1 MKPSLFIKYLFFLLV
16 NIMLISC
23 SSKKS
28 ENEKQGPPPPQI
40 VDVIIA
46 SNQNIEN
53 KVEVNGL
60 VLANETVDIHP
71 EVSGRLIMLNMPDGA
86 TVNEGTILAK
96 INDADLQAQL
106 LKSKSQ
112 LSLAEKNE
120 ERLNKLLQIN
130 GINQADYDVALN
142 TVNNIKADI
151 ELLKAQIDKTII
163 RAPFT
168 GILGL
173 RMVSPGAY
181 VTPQLVMGTLQQTNQ
196 LKIDFSVP
204 EMYGSL
210 IKKGNSIK
218 VIADNNQE
226 VTATI
231 EAEESQVNASTG
243 NIKIRAILKQG
254 NLKPGSFVK
263 IQLDAGDGKQ
273 SIMVPT
279 NAIIPDA
286 NSKKIIV
293 VKEGKG
299 EMVKIKTGLRKAYGV
314 EVIDGLNPG
323 DSIVVTGVL
332 FVKSGK
338 PVKVRS
344 VKNLQDLINK

>member
-1 MKPSLFIKYLFFLLV
+1 MLF
-16 NIMLISC
+16 SC

-46 SNQNIEN
+46 GYQSIEN
-53 KVEVNGL
+53 KVEVNGS
-60 VLANETVDIHP
+60 VLANESVEIHP
-71 EVSGRLIMLNMPDGA
+71 EVSGRLIFLNMTDGA
-86 TVNEGTILAK
+86 IVKEGTILAK
-96 INDADLQAQL
+96 INDAELQAQL
-106 LKSKSQ
+106 LKSNTQ
-112 LSLAEKNE
+112 LSLAVKNE

-142 TVNNIKADI
+142 AVNNIKADI
-151 ELLKAQIDKTII
+151 DLLKAQIDKTII
-163 RAPFT
+163 KAPFT
-168 GILGL
+168 GMLGL

-181 VTPQLVMGTLQQTNQ
+181 VTPQFTMATLQQTNQ
-196 LKIDFSVP
+196 LKIDFAVP

-210 IKKGNSIK
+210 IKKGKVIK

-226 VTATI
+226 FSATI
-231 EAEESQVNASTG
+231 AAEESQINVATG
-243 NIKIRAILKQG
+243 NIKVRATLQKG
-254 NLKPGSFVK
+254 DLKPGGFVK

-279 NAIIPDA
+279 NVIIPDA

-299 EMVKIKTGLRKAYGV
+299 EIVKIKTGIRNAYGV

>member
-1 MKPSLFIKYLFFLLV
+1 MNPSLIFKYLFFLLV
-16 NIMLISC
+16 NFTLFSC

-46 SNQNIEN
+46 DYQSIEN
-53 KVEVNGL
+53 RIEVNGL
-60 VLANETVDIHP
+60 VLANESVEIHP
-71 EVSGRLIMLNMPDGA
+71 EVSGRLISLNMPDGA
-86 TVNEGTILAK
+86 MVQQGTILAK

-106 LKSKSQ
+106 LKSNTQ
-112 LSLAEKNE
+112 LSLVVKNE

-130 GINQADYDVALN
+130 GVNQADYDVAIN
-142 TVNNIKADI
+142 AVNNIKADI
-151 ELLKAQIDKTII
+151 EIVKAQIDKTII
-163 RAPFT
+163 KAPFT
-168 GILGL
+168 GKLGL

-181 VTPQLVMGTLQQTNQ
+181 VTPQLVMASLQQTNQ
-196 LKIDFSVP
+196 LKIDFAVP

-210 IKKGNSIK
+210 IQKGKTVK
-218 VIADNNQE
+218 VIDDNNE
-226 VTATI
+226 EFVTTI
-231 EAEESQVNASTG
+231 SAEESLVNASTG
-243 NIKIRAILKQG
+243 NLKVRAILHQG
-254 NLKPGSFVK
+254 NLKPGAFVK
-263 IQLDAGDGKQ
+263 IQLDAGNGKQ

-293 VKEGKG
+293 VKDGKG
-299 EMVKIKTGLRKAYGV
+299 EMVKIKTGLRNAYGV

-338 PVKVRS
+338 PVKIRS
-344 VKNLQDLINK
+344 VKNLQELINK

>member
-1 MKPSLFIKYLFFLLV
+1 MPFA
-16 NIMLISC
+16 
-23 SSKKS
+23 
-28 ENEKQGPPPPQI
+28 ET
-40 VDVIIA
+40 
-46 SNQNIEN
+46 NQNINKDRYQSIEN
-53 KVEVNGL
+53 QVEVNGS
-60 VLANETVDIHP
+60 VLANESVEIHP
-71 EVSGRLIMLNMPDGA
+71 EVSGRLIFLNMPDGA
-86 TVNEGTILAK
+86 IVKEGTILAK
-96 INDADLQAQL
+96 INDAELQAQL
-106 LKSKSQ
+106 LKSNTQ
-112 LSLAEKNE
+112 LSLAVKNE

-142 TVNNIKADI
+142 AVNNIKADI
-151 ELLKAQIDKTII
+151 DLLKAQIDKTII
-163 RAPFT
+163 KAPFT
-168 GILGL
+168 GMLGL

-181 VTPQLVMGTLQQTNQ
+181 VTPQFTMATLQQTNQ
-196 LKIDFSVP
+196 LKIDFAVP

-210 IKKGNSIK
+210 IKKGKVIK

-226 VTATI
+226 FSATI
-231 EAEESQVNASTG
+231 AAEESQINVATG
-243 NIKIRAILKQG
+243 NIKVRATLQKG
-254 NLKPGSFVK
+254 DLKPGGFVK

-279 NAIIPDA
+279 NVIIPDA

-299 EMVKIKTGLRKAYGV
+299 EIVKIKTGIRNAYGV

>member
-1 MKPSLFIKYLFFLLV
+1 MLF
-16 NIMLISC
+16 SC

-46 SNQNIEN
+46 GYQSIEN
-53 KVEVNGL
+53 KVEVNGS
-60 VLANETVDIHP
+60 VLANESVEIHP
-71 EVSGRLIMLNMPDGA
+71 EVSGRLIFLNMPDGA
-86 TVNEGTILAK
+86 IVKEGTILAK
-96 INDADLQAQL
+96 INDAELQAQL
-106 LKSKSQ
+106 LKSNTQ
-112 LSLAEKNE
+112 LSLAVKNE

-142 TVNNIKADI
+142 AVNNIKADI
-151 ELLKAQIDKTII
+151 DLLKAQIDKTII
-163 RAPFT
+163 KAPFT
-168 GILGL
+168 GMLGL

-181 VTPQLVMGTLQQTNQ
+181 VTPQFTMATLQQTNQ
-196 LKIDFSVP
+196 LKIDFAVP

-210 IKKGNSIK
+210 IKKGKVIK

-226 VTATI
+226 FSATI
-231 EAEESQVNASTG
+231 AAEESQINVATG
-243 NIKIRAILKQG
+243 NIKVRATLQKG
-254 NLKPGSFVK
+254 DLKPGGFVK

-279 NAIIPDA
+279 NVIIPDA

-299 EMVKIKTGLRKAYGV
+299 EIVKIKTGIRNAYGV

>member
-1 MKPSLFIKYLFFLLV
+1 MNPSLIIKYLFFLLV
-16 NIMLISC
+16 NLTLFSC

-46 SNQNIEN
+46 DYQNIEN

-60 VLANETVDIHP
+60 VLANESVEIHP
-71 EVSGRLIMLNMPDGA
+71 EISGRLVFLNMPDGA
-86 TVNEGTILAK
+86 VVKEGTILAK

-106 LKSKSQ
+106 LKSNTQ
-112 LSLAEKNE
+112 LSLAVKNE

-130 GINQADYDVALN
+130 GVNQADYDVALN
-142 TVNNIKADI
+142 AVNNIKADI
-151 ELLKAQIDKTII
+151 EIVKAQIEKTII
-163 RAPFT
+163 KAPFT
-168 GILGL
+168 GMLGL

-181 VTPQLVMGTLQQTNQ
+181 VTPQLVMASLQQTNQ
-196 LKIDFSVP
+196 LKIDFNVP
-204 EMYGSL
+204 EMYSSL
-210 IKKGNSIK
+210 IQKGKS
-218 VIADNNQE
+218 VRAIADNNQE
-226 VTATI
+226 YMATI
-231 EAEESQVNASTG
+231 AAEESQVNASTG
-243 NIKIRAILKQG
+243 NIKVRAILQHG
-254 NLKPGSFVK
+254 NLKPGEFVK
-263 IQLDAGDGKQ
+263 VQLDAGIGKQ

-293 VKEGKG
+293 VKDGKG
-299 EMVKIKTGLRKAYGV
+299 EMVKIKTGLRNAYGV
-314 EVIDGLNPG
+314 EVTDGLNPG

-338 PVKVRS
+338 PVKIRS
-344 VKNLQDLINK
+344 VKNMQELINK

>member
-1 MKPSLFIKYLFFLLV
+1 MNPSLIIKYLFFLLV
-16 NIMLISC
+16 NLTLFSC

-46 SNQNIEN
+46 DYQNIEN

-60 VLANETVDIHP
+60 VLANESVEIHP
-71 EVSGRLIMLNMPDGA
+71 EISGRLVFLNMPDGA
-86 TVNEGTILAK
+86 VVKEGTILAK

-106 LKSKSQ
+106 LKSNTQ
-112 LSLAEKNE
+112 LSLAIKNE

-130 GINQADYDVALN
+130 GVNQADYDLALN

-151 ELLKAQIDKTII
+151 EIVKAQIDKTII
-163 RAPFT
+163 KAPFT
-168 GILGL
+168 GKLGL

-181 VTPQLVMGTLQQTNQ
+181 VTPQLVMASLQQTNQ
-196 LKIDFSVP
+196 LKVDFNVP
-204 EMYGSL
+204 EMYSSL
-210 IKKGNSIK
+210 IQKGK
-218 VIADNNQE
+218 FVRVIADNNQE
-226 VTATI
+226 YMATI
-231 EAEESQVNASTG
+231 AAEESQVNASTG
-243 NIKIRAILKQG
+243 NIKVRAILQQG
-254 NLKPGSFVK
+254 NLKPGGFVK
-263 IQLDAGDGKQ
+263 IQLDAGSGKQ

-293 VKEGKG
+293 VKDGKG
-299 EMVKIKTGLRKAYGV
+299 EMVKIKTGLRNAYGV
-314 EVIDGLNPG
+314 EVTDGLNPG

-344 VKNLQDLINK
+344 VKNMQELINK

>member
-1 MKPSLFIKYLFFLLV
+1 MNPSLILKYLFFLLV
-16 NIMLISC
+16 SFTLFSC

-28 ENEKQGPPPPQI
+28 ETEKQGPPPPQI

-46 SNQNIEN
+46 GYQSIEN
-53 KVEVNGL
+53 KVEVNGS
-60 VLANETVDIHP
+60 VLANESLEIHP
-71 EVSGRLIMLNMPDGA
+71 EVSGRLIFLNMPDGA
-86 TVNEGTILAK
+86 IVKEGAILAK

-106 LKSKSQ
+106 LKSNTQ
-112 LSLAEKNE
+112 LSLAVKNE

-142 TVNNIKADI
+142 AVNNIKADI

-168 GILGL
+168 GMLGL

-181 VTPQLVMGTLQQTNQ
+181 VTPQFIMATLQQTNQ
-196 LKIDFSVP
+196 LKIDFAVP

-210 IKKGNSIK
+210 VKKGKLIK

-226 VTATI
+226 FTATI
-231 EAEESQVNASTG
+231 AAEESQVNTSTG
-243 NIKIRAILKQG
+243 NIKVRAILQQG

-273 SIMVPT
+273 SILVPT
-279 NAIIPDA
+279 NVIIPDA

-299 EMVKIKTGLRKAYGV
+299 EMVKIKTGLRNAYGV
-314 EVIDGLNPG
+314 EVIEGLNAG

-338 PVKVRS
+338 PLKVRS
-344 VKNLQDLINK
+344 VKNLQELINK

>member
-1 MKPSLFIKYLFFLLV
+1 MNLSLISKYLFFLLV
-16 NIMLISC
+16 NFTLFSC

-46 SNQNIEN
+46 DYQSIEN
-53 KVEVNGL
+53 RIEVNGL
-60 VLANETVDIHP
+60 VLANESVEIHP
-71 EVSGRLIMLNMPDGA
+71 EVSGRLISLNMPDGA
-86 TVNEGTILAK
+86 MVQQGTILAK

-106 LKSKSQ
+106 LKSNTQ
-112 LSLAEKNE
+112 LSLAIKNE

-130 GINQADYDVALN
+130 GVNQADYDVAIN
-142 TVNNIKADI
+142 AVNNIKADI
-151 ELLKAQIDKTII
+151 EIVKAQIDKTII
-163 RAPFT
+163 KAPFT
-168 GILGL
+168 GKLGL

-181 VTPQLVMGTLQQTNQ
+181 VTPQFVMATLQQTNL
-196 LKIDFSVP
+196 LKIDFAVP
-204 EMYGSL
+204 EMYSSL
-210 IKKGNSIK
+210 IQIGKTVK
-218 VIADNNQE
+218 VIDDNNKDF
-226 VTATI
+226 VATI
-231 EAEESQVNASTG
+231 TAEESQVNAATG
-243 NIKIRAILKQG
+243 NIKVRAILQQG
-254 NLKPGSFVK
+254 SLKPGGFVK
-263 IQLDAGDGKQ
+263 IQLDAGNGKK

-293 VKEGKG
+293 VKDGKG
-299 EMVKIKTGLRKAYGV
+299 DMVKIKTGLRNAYGV
-314 EVIDGLNPG
+314 EVTDGLNPG

-344 VKNLQDLINK
+344 VKNLQELINK

>member
-1 MKPSLFIKYLFFLLV
+1 MLF
-16 NIMLISC
+16 SC

-46 SNQNIEN
+46 GYQSIEN
-53 KVEVNGL
+53 KVEVNGS
-60 VLANETVDIHP
+60 VLANESVEIHP
-71 EVSGRLIMLNMPDGA
+71 EVSGRLIFLNMPDGA
-86 TVNEGTILAK
+86 IVKEGTILAK
-96 INDADLQAQL
+96 INDAELQAQL
-106 LKSKSQ
+106 LKSNTQ
-112 LSLAEKNE
+112 LSLALKNE

-142 TVNNIKADI
+142 AVNNIKADI
-151 ELLKAQIDKTII
+151 DLLKAQIDKTII
-163 RAPFT
+163 KAPFT
-168 GILGL
+168 GMLGL

-181 VTPQLVMGTLQQTNQ
+181 VTPQFTMATLQQTNQ
-196 LKIDFSVP
+196 LKIDFAVP

-210 IKKGNSIK
+210 IKKGKVIK

-226 VTATI
+226 FSATI
-231 EAEESQVNASTG
+231 AAEESQINVATG
-243 NIKIRAILKQG
+243 NIKVRATLQKG
-254 NLKPGSFVK
+254 DLKPGGFVK

-279 NAIIPDA
+279 NVIIPDA

-299 EMVKIKTGLRKAYGV
+299 EIVKIKTGIRNAYGV

>member
-1 MKPSLFIKYLFFLLV
+1 MNPSLIIKYLFFLLV
-16 NIMLISC
+16 NLTLFSC

-46 SNQNIEN
+46 DYQNIEN

-60 VLANETVDIHP
+60 VLANESVEIHP
-71 EVSGRLIMLNMPDGA
+71 EISGRLVFLNMPDGA
-86 TVNEGTILAK
+86 IVKEGNILAK

-106 LKSKSQ
+106 LKSNTQ
-112 LSLAEKNE
+112 LSLAVKNE

-130 GINQADYDVALN
+130 GVNQADYDVALN
-142 TVNNIKADI
+142 AVNNIKADI
-151 ELLKAQIDKTII
+151 EIVKAQIEKTII
-163 RAPFT
+163 KAPFT
-168 GILGL
+168 GMLGL

-181 VTPQLVMGTLQQTNQ
+181 VTPQLVMASLQQTNQ
-196 LKIDFSVP
+196 LKIDFNVP
-204 EMYGSL
+204 EMYSSL
-210 IKKGNSIK
+210 IQKGKS
-218 VIADNNQE
+218 VRAIADNNQE
-226 VTATI
+226 YMATI
-231 EAEESQVNASTG
+231 AAEESQVNASTG
-243 NIKIRAILKQG
+243 NIKVRAILQHG
-254 NLKPGSFVK
+254 NLKPGEFVK
-263 IQLDAGDGKQ
+263 VQLDAGIGKQ

-293 VKEGKG
+293 VKDGKG
-299 EMVKIKTGLRKAYGV
+299 EMVKIKTGLRNAYGV
-314 EVIDGLNPG
+314 EVTDGLNPG

-338 PVKVRS
+338 PVKIRS
-344 VKNLQDLINK
+344 VKNMQELINK

>member
-1 MKPSLFIKYLFFLLV
+1 MLVSFTLF
-16 NIMLISC
+16 SC

-28 ENEKQGPPPPQI
+28 ETEKQGPPPPQI

-46 SNQNIEN
+46 GFQSIEN
-53 KVEVNGL
+53 KVEVNGS
-60 VLANETVDIHP
+60 VLANESVEIHP
-71 EVSGRLIMLNMPDGA
+71 EVSGRLIFLNMPDGA
-86 TVNEGTILAK
+86 IVKEGAILAK

-106 LKSKSQ
+106 LKSNTQ
-112 LSLAEKNE
+112 LSLAVKNE
-120 ERLNKLLQIN
+120 DRLNKLLQIN

-142 TVNNIKADI
+142 AVNNIKADI

-168 GILGL
+168 GMLGL

-181 VTPQLVMGTLQQTNQ
+181 VTPQFVMGTLQQTNQ
-196 LKIDFSVP
+196 IKIDFSVP

-210 IKKGNSIK
+210 IKKGSVIK
-218 VIADNNQE
+218 VIGDNNQAF
-226 VTATI
+226 TATI
-231 EAEESQVNASTG
+231 AAEEAQVNASTG
-243 NIKIRAILKQG
+243 NLKVRAILQQG
-254 NLKPGSFVK
+254 NLKPGGFVK

-299 EMVKIKTGLRKAYGV
+299 EMVKIKTGLRNANGV
-314 EVIDGLNPG
+314 EVIEGLNAG

-344 VKNLQDLINK
+344 VKNLQELINK

>member
-1 MKPSLFIKYLFFLLV
+1 MNPSLIIKYLFFLLV
-16 NIMLISC
+16 NFVLFSC

-46 SNQNIEN
+46 GYQNIEN
-53 KVEVNGL
+53 KVEVNGS
-60 VLANETVDIHP
+60 VLANESVEIHP
-71 EVSGRLIMLNMPDGA
+71 EVSGRLIFLNMPDGA
-86 TVNEGTILAK
+86 IVKEGTILAK
-96 INDADLQAQL
+96 INDAELQAQL
-106 LKSKSQ
+106 LKSNTQ
-112 LSLAEKNE
+112 LSLAIKNE

-142 TVNNIKADI
+142 AVNNIKADI
-151 ELLKAQIDKTII
+151 DLLKAQIDKTII
-163 RAPFT
+163 KAPFT
-168 GILGL
+168 GMLGL

-181 VTPQLVMGTLQQTNQ
+181 VTPQFTLATLQQTNQ
-196 LKIDFSVP
+196 LKIDFAVP

-210 IKKGNSIK
+210 IKKGKVIK

-226 VTATI
+226 FSATI
-231 EAEESQVNASTG
+231 AAEESQINVATG
-243 NIKIRAILKQG
+243 NIKVRATLQKG
-254 NLKPGSFVK
+254 DLKPGGFVK

-279 NAIIPDA
+279 NVIIPDA

-293 VKEGKG
+293 VKDGKG
-299 EMVKIKTGLRKAYGV
+299 EIVKIKTGIRNAYGV

>member
-1 MKPSLFIKYLFFLLV
+1 MNPSLIIKYLFFLLV
-16 NIMLISC
+16 NFVLFSC

-46 SNQNIEN
+46 GYQNIEN
-53 KVEVNGL
+53 KVEVNGS
-60 VLANETVDIHP
+60 VLANESVEIHP
-71 EVSGRLIMLNMPDGA
+71 EVSGRLIFLNMPDGA
-86 TVNEGTILAK
+86 IVKEGTILAK
-96 INDADLQAQL
+96 INDAELQAQL
-106 LKSKSQ
+106 LKSNTQ
-112 LSLAEKNE
+112 LSLAIKNE

-142 TVNNIKADI
+142 AVNNIKADI
-151 ELLKAQIDKTII
+151 DLLKAQIDKTII
-163 RAPFT
+163 KAPFT
-168 GILGL
+168 GMLGL

-181 VTPQLVMGTLQQTNQ
+181 VTPQFTLATLQQTNQ
-196 LKIDFSVP
+196 LKIDFAVP

-210 IKKGNSIK
+210 IKKGKVIK

-226 VTATI
+226 FSATI
-231 EAEESQVNASTG
+231 AAEESQINVATG
-243 NIKIRAILKQG
+243 NIKVRATLQKG
-254 NLKPGSFVK
+254 DLKPGGFVK

-279 NAIIPDA
+279 NVIIPDA

-299 EMVKIKTGLRKAYGV
+299 EIVKIKTGIRNAYGV

>member
-1 MKPSLFIKYLFFLLV
+1 MNPSLIIKYLFFLLV
-16 NIMLISC
+16 NLTLFSC

-46 SNQNIEN
+46 DYQNIEN

-60 VLANETVDIHP
+60 VLANESVEIHP
-71 EVSGRLIMLNMPDGA
+71 EISGRLVFLNMPDGA
-86 TVNEGTILAK
+86 VVKEGTILAK

-106 LKSKSQ
+106 LKSNTQ
-112 LSLAEKNE
+112 LSLAVKNE

-130 GINQADYDVALN
+130 GVNQADYDVAIN
-142 TVNNIKADI
+142 AVNNIKADI
-151 ELLKAQIDKTII
+151 EIIKAQIDKTIVK
-163 RAPFT
+163 APFT
-168 GILGL
+168 GMLGL

-181 VTPQLVMGTLQQTNQ
+181 VTPQLVMASLQQTNQ
-196 LKIDFSVP
+196 LKVDFNVP
-204 EMYGSL
+204 EMYSSL
-210 IKKGNSIK
+210 IQKGKS
-218 VIADNNQE
+218 VRAIADNNQE
-226 VTATI
+226 YMATI
-231 EAEESQVNASTG
+231 AAEESQVNASTG
-243 NIKIRAILKQG
+243 NIKVRAILQHG
-254 NLKPGSFVK
+254 NLKPGEFVK
-263 IQLDAGDGKQ
+263 VQLDAGSGKQ

-293 VKEGKG
+293 VKDGKG
-299 EMVKIKTGLRKAYGV
+299 EMVKIKTGLRNAYGV
-314 EVIDGLNPG
+314 EVTDGLNPG

-338 PVKVRS
+338 PVKIRS
-344 VKNLQDLINK
+344 VKNMQELINK

>member
-1 MKPSLFIKYLFFLLV
+1 MNPSLIFKYLFFLLV
-16 NIMLISC
+16 NFSLFSC

-46 SNQNIEN
+46 DYQSIEN
-53 KVEVNGL
+53 KIEVNGL
-60 VLANETVDIHP
+60 VLANESVEIHP
-71 EVSGRLIMLNMPDGA
+71 EVSGRLISLNMPDGA
-86 TVNEGTILAK
+86 MIQQGTILAK

-106 LKSKSQ
+106 LKSNTQ
-112 LSLAEKNE
+112 LSLAVKNE

-130 GINQADYDVALN
+130 GVNQADYDVAIN
-142 TVNNIKADI
+142 AVNNIKADI
-151 ELLKAQIDKTII
+151 EIIKAQIDKTII
-163 RAPFT
+163 KAPFT
-168 GILGL
+168 GKLGL

-181 VTPQLVMGTLQQTNQ
+181 VNPQFVMATLQQTNQ
-196 LKIDFSVP
+196 LKIDFAVP

-210 IKKGNSIK
+210 IQKGKSIK

-226 VTATI
+226 FIATI
-231 EAEESQVNASTG
+231 TAEESQVNATTG
-243 NIKIRAILKQG
+243 NIKVRAILQQG
-254 NLKPGSFVK
+254 NLKPGGFVK
-263 IQLDAGDGKQ
+263 IQLDAGNGKQ

-293 VKEGKG
+293 VKDGKG
-299 EMVKIKTGLRKAYGV
+299 EMVKIKIGLRNAYGV
-314 EVIDGLNPG
+314 EVTDGLNPG

-344 VKNLQDLINK
+344 VKNLQELINK